1 MKRFFL
7 LVFLLFC
14 WGHAQTLGSSV
25 IDNAFK
31 KLEAVPFY
39 HMNSEGTD
47 YNGVEIGSSINYLA
61 PDKYHIWY
69 DDGTQII
76 FIGNDYYFY
85 PDPETGGWGSQTL
98 ESSDSGIEILD
109 DGIISD
115 VQSLGVKEFGGK
127 PCNTYSF
134 LLRTSDGIEED
145 TLCLDSVTGL
155 PVWMTVTGEVADL
168 VFEFFY
174 DKVYNQPDD
183 FNPPITEE
191 IP

>member
-1 MKRFFL
+1 M
-7 LVFLLFC
+7 
-14 WGHAQTLGSSV
+14 
-25 IDNAFK
+25 IDDAFK
-31 KLEAVPFY
+31 KLGEVPFY

-47 YNGVEIGSSINYLA
+47 YNGAEIGSSINYLA

-76 FIGNDYYFY
+76 FIGNNYYFY
-85 PDPETGGWGSQTL
+85 PDPETGGWASQTL

-127 PCNTYSF
+127 PCNNYSF
-134 LLRTSDGIEED
+134 LLETSDGIEED
-145 TLCLDSVTGL
+145 TLCLDPITGL

-168 VFEFFY
+168 AFNFFY
-174 DKVYNQPDD
+174 DEVYNQPDD
-183 FNPPITEE
+183 FKPPITEE